1 MKQCKNIPYC
11 CIDTTKSRF
20 DFFVLIQSNI
30 KDAGIGAFSKTPMK
44 KDKIICHYADIPVRE
59 NLEGRDYLVETAIGE
74 VFNGFYK
81 KQFNFHSTSSL
92 CFYSSASPCPL
103 RIKSL
108 SSALKASKIIGHLLL
123 RNSQDPLVSSCVP
136 KLRTGS
142 WKFEDAVLSFE
153 NNIKISQVCGNGHQ
167 GLDTP
172 LHPKSLKTNLQ
183 NITRDIFQTITK
195 QLMTPMPSPKLSNCR
210 FRVSGQDGSTMFSK
224 TFLGP
229 L

>member
-1 MKQCKNIPYC
+1 M
-11 CIDTTKSRF
+11 
-20 DFFVLIQSNI
+20 V
-30 KDAGIGAFSKTPMK
+30 
-44 KDKIICHYADIPVRE
+44 
-59 NLEGRDYLVETAIGE
+59 
-74 VFNGFYK
+74 FYK

-108 SSALKASKIIGHLLL
+108 SSALKVSKIIGHLLL

-142 WKFEDAVLSFE
+142 WKVEDAVLSFE
-153 NNIKISQVCGNGHQ
+153 NNIKISQVCGNGHHNKQ